1 MLIKVIKRNEIGQD
15 AVTATQKVKSFEEF
29 VMFTTQM
36 GVDQDFEDLI
46 QDFTEGFDRTYI
58 VPLITGAI
66 V

>member
-1 MLIKVIKRNEIGQD
+1 MLITVIKRNSLGQN
-15 AVTATQKVKSFEEF
+15 AITATKKCGDFEEF
-29 VMFTTQM
+29 VTFTTQM

-58 VPLITGAI
+58 IPLVDGAQ